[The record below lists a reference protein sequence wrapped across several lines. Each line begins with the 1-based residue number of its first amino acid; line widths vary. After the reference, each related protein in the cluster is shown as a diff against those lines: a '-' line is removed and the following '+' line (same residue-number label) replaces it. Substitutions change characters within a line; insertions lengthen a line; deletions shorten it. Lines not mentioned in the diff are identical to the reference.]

1 MNRPSFIEPLP
12 SPKPTVLD
20 NLADLAEVEYTNN
33 LANEWD
39 SISFWES
46 RIRSLERRRHR
57 FVKKAAWSVRDLT
70 EVEEIDEELRE
81 AHKRIE
87 EIQTA

>member
-1 MNRPSFIEPLP
+1 MA
-12 SPKPTVLD
+12 TVLD
-20 NLADLAEVEYTNN
+20 NLVHLAEAEYNNN
-33 LANEWD
+33 LTNEWD

-57 FVKKAAWSVRDLT
+57 FVKKAAWSLRDLT
-70 EVEEIDEELRE
+70 EVEEIDESLKE